1 MTGIERGAQHDCD
14 VLLRLVDSQLAVLR
28 ARYRGEE
35 LALAERAARILREL
49 IAATAHASAADRAR
63 VRAAVHYFL
72 LREGRRRRT
81 DGSLASQRMINDVAL
96 WLGRPD
102 LAVGTTPGTD
112 SSLLP
117 AV

>member
-1 MTGIERGAQHDCD
+1 MTGIERGSQHDGD

-35 LALAERAARILREL
+35 LAAAERMATSLREL

-63 VRAAVHYFL
+63 VRAAVHFFL
-72 LREGRRRRT
+72 RQGRGRRGEGAR
-81 DGSLASQRMINDVAL
+81 ASQRMINDVAR

-102 LAVGTTPGTD
+102 LAVGTTPGPD
-112 SSLLP
+112 STLLP